1 MVLVTPVSWARTCWV
16 RSAICAA
23 RSVGSART
31 SSIALVCSEL
41 VPPSTAAIASY
52 AVRLMLFSTCWRVS
66 ETPAVWV
73 WNRSIHDFGS
83 LAPYL
88 SRIRRA
94 HSRRAAR
101 NLAISSKKSMWE
113 SKKKERRGGE
123 SSTFS
128 PALTGGSPDAQP
140 SANREG
146 GSRGGVGPAPPVWG
160 PGKENPVH

>member
-113 SKKKERRGGE
+113 SKKKERRGGDHIDLH
-123 SSTFS
+123 
-128 PALTGGSPDAQP
+128 PALTAGAALRQPPGGG
-140 SANREG
+140 EG
-146 GSRGGVGPAPPVWG
+146 ELWV
-160 PGKENPVH
+160 

>member
-1 MVLVTPVSWARTCWV
+1 E
-16 RSAICAA
+16 
-23 RSVGSART
+23 
-31 SSIALVCSEL
+31 LVCSEL

-101 NLAISSKKSMWE
+101 NLAISSKKSIWE

-123 SSTFS
+123 LANFS
-128 PALTGGSPDAQP
+128 PALTEASTYAMP
-140 SANREG
+140 SARVKASSWVAVDPA
-146 GSRGGVGPAPPVWG
+146 SRM
-160 PGKENPVH
+160 